1 MTNSVDKFNRR
12 RLRSSY
18 LSVIVSMSLVL
29 FMLGALGIVAIYAKS
44 SSIYFKENLKF
55 VVVLKNDA
63 KEVNVR
69 QFHKKLELSE
79 YIKSTE
85 FITKEEAAEDLMS
98 ITGEDFMEA
107 LEGVNPL
114 SDAISVHFKSEH
126 TTPER
131 LLAIEKELLQNA
143 VVNNILYDKVL
154 AHKLTSNIR
163 KISLAL
169 LAASGFLC
177 LIAVALINSSI
188 RLAIYSKRFII
199 KTMQL
204 VGATKSFIQRPFIL
218 KSMLHGLYGALIAIA
233 LLYPT
238 YNYIKTHT
246 PLNNPNQNMLML
258 GLTAGIIISGLFISW
273 ICTYFAVRK
282 YLKLKTDQLY
292 D

>member
-1 MTNSVDKFNRR
+1 MTNTVDKFNKR

-29 FMLGALGIVAIYAKS
+29 FMLGALGMIGIYAKS
-44 SSIYFKENLKF
+44 VSVHFKENLNF
-55 VVVLKNDA
+55 TVVLKNNA
-63 KEVNVR
+63 KEVDVR
-69 QFHKKLELSE
+69 KFHKKLELSE

-85 FITKEEAAEDLMS
+85 FISKEEAAEDLKA

-114 SDAISVHFKSEH
+114 SDAISIHFKSEH
-126 TTPER
+126 TNSER
-131 LLAIEKELLQNA
+131 LLSIEKELLEQE

-154 AHKLTSNIR
+154 VYKLTSNIR
-163 KISLAL
+163 KLSIIL
-169 LAASGFLC
+169 LAVSGFLC

-188 RLAIYSKRFII
+188 RLAIYSKRFTI

-204 VGATKSFIQRPFIL
+204 VGATKSFIQRPFIF
-218 KSMLHGLYGALIAIA
+218 KSISHGLYGSLVAIS
-233 LLYPT
+233 LLYVT
-238 YNYIKTHT
+238 YHYVKTNI
-246 PLNNPNQNMLML
+246 PLYNPNQDLLML
-258 GLTAGIIISGLFISW
+258 VLTVGIIISGLFISW

-292 D
+292 N